1 MTLDLDDYDEHPEAV
16 DELLGRV
23 RYYGPVKGAEFNQSA
38 LVAIESVVNDP
49 QSWPPVAYW
58 DGIPVVRSRK
68 IRGFVERVV
77 YYVRANGRPVI
88 IAYAH
93 HKQPAGYWA
102 HRFSD

>member
-1 MTLDLDDYDEHPEAV
+1 MTFDLDYDEHPEAT

-23 RYYGPVKGAEFNQSA
+23 RYYGFAKGAEFNQHTLASIRDI
-38 LVAIESVVNDP
+38 VESP

-68 IRGFVERVV
+68 IKGFTERVV
-77 YYVRANGRPVI
+77 YYIRGNGRVVI

-93 HKQPAGYWA
+93 HKQPEGYWA
-102 HRFSD
+102 HRLED